1 MCGIYKI
8 TNLINGK
15 IYIGKSIDI
24 QRRFRS
30 HINESLDENKPSY
43 HHTIHRAM
51 RKYGSDNFS
60 FDILEECAEDK
71 LNERE
76 MYWISFFDCCVLDGS
91 DKGYNMTRG
100 GDGSSSLDVNKIRE
114 LWDNELSIN
123 EIAERLHCDRHAVSR
138 HIKCYENFNEEENKR
153 RKYSLISKHR
163 GESINQYDLDGNF
176 ICQYE
181 SILDASEKTGV
192 GYRTI
197 CSNIQGQSNSAG
209 GFQWTYQDNA
219 PPGKHNVKGNGY
231 KVPVVQLDSEYNFIK
246 EFQSMKDAAQEVGL
260 LCSNSLYYA
269 LKNKEKMIKGFHWM
283 YKTDYEADR
292 NAHNTKRND

>member
-15 IYIGKSIDI
+15 IYVGKSIDI

-43 HHTIHRAM
+43 HHAIHRAM

-60 FDILEECAEDK
+60 FDILEECTEDK

-76 MYWISFFDCCVLDGS
+76 IYWISFFDCCVLDSS

-100 GDGSSSLDVNKIRE
+100 GDGSSSLDVNKIRK
-114 LWDNELSIN
+114 LWDEGLSIN
-123 EIAERLHCDRHAVSR
+123 EIAEQLQCDRHTVSE
-138 HIKCYENFNEEENKR
+138 HVKCYENFNEEENKR
-153 RKYSLISKHR
+153 RKYSLISRHR
-163 GESINQYDLDGNF
+163 SKSIKQYNLDGDF

-197 CSNIQGQSNSAG
+197 CSNIQGQSSSAG
-209 GFQWTYQDNA
+209 GFQWTYQDTA

-231 KVPVVQLDSEYNFIK
+231 KVPVVQLDLEYNFIK

-283 YKTDYEADR
+283 YKTDYEADK
-292 NAHNTKRND
+292 NAH

>member
-1 MCGIYKI
+1 MRMCGIYKI

-15 IYIGKSIDI
+15 IYVGKSIDI

-30 HINESLDENKPSY
+30 HINESLDDNKPSY
-43 HHTIHRAM
+43 HHVIHRAM

-76 MYWISFFDCCVLDGS
+76 MYWISFFDCCVLDGP

-114 LWDNELSIN
+114 LWDEGLSIN
-123 EIAERLHCDRHAVSR
+123 EIAEQLQCDRHAVSE

-163 GESINQYDLDGNF
+163 SKSINQYNLDGDF

-197 CSNIQGQSNSAG
+197 CSNIQGQSSSAG
-209 GFQWTYQDNA
+209 GFQWTYQDAA
-219 PPGKHNVKGNGY
+219 PPGEHNVKGNGY

-283 YKTDYEADR
+283 YKTDYETDK
-292 NAHNTKRND
+292 NAH